1 MTSLDTL
8 YVAPPALT
16 AQAPVLLVVGPLIA
30 ACAAALAPSS
40 RASWMIS
47 VGGSVFAGWMALALG
62 GEVARHGAVDYFIGG
77 FAPPLGIAFHI
88 DAASVLMAL
97 LISGVGVIAA
107 LYSGHSLDAEVRP
120 EKHALYQSG
129 FLLCQA
135 GLLGLVSTGDAFNA
149 FVFLEVSSIGTYA
162 LIGVGDARDRRAL
175 PAAFNYLVMGTIGA
189 TFYVIGIGFLYAAT
203 GTLNMADMA
212 GRLVTLGDTTP
223 VQAGFA
229 FIVIGLGLK
238 AALFPLHGWLP
249 GAYSFAPSLISV
261 FLAATAT
268 KSAIYLLM
276 RFMLDVF
283 PGDAVFGHM
292 FITWVLA
299 PLAATA
305 AIVCS
310 VQAIFEKE
318 IRRMLAFSSVAQVG
332 LILLGMSI
340 MTVAGVSAG
349 LFYLVAHALLK
360 AAMRMLAF
368 SSVAQVG
375 LILLGMSTMT
385 LAGVSAGLFY
395 LVAHA
400 LLKAAMFMALGGLAI
415 RLRAR
420 RLDDFAGIARD
431 APWSAAAFGAG
442 AASLVGVPLTMGFLA
457 KWRLI
462 EAGMNSGQ
470 LWVVAV
476 IAISSLLTLVY
487 VGRMAEA
494 LFFRPPPPGAQR
506 AQEAPVGVLA
516 PLWILAGLCIW
527 FGLDASLPASLAD
540 AGARAL
546 FGAAP

>member
-1 MTSLDTL
+1 MTSLDAL

-16 AQAPVLLVVGPLIA
+16 AQAPALLVVGPLVA

-40 RASWMIS
+40 RTSWMIS
-47 VGGSVFAGWMALALG
+47 VGGAIVAGWMALALA
-62 GEVARHGAVDYFIGG
+62 GEVARHGAVDYFLGG

-97 LISGVGVIAA
+97 LISGAGVIVA
-107 LYSGHSLDAEVRP
+107 LYSGHSLEAEVRP
-120 EKHALYQSG
+120 EKHSLIQAG

-175 PAAFNYLVMGTIGA
+175 PAAFNYLIMGTIGA

-212 GRLVTLGDTTP
+212 ARLVTLGDTTP

-276 RFMLDVF
+276 RFMFDVF
-283 PGDAVFGHM
+283 PDGATFGHL

-299 PLAATA
+299 PLAAAA

-332 LILLGMSI
+332 FILLGMS
-340 MTVAGVSAG
+340 MATVAGISAG
-349 LFYLVAHALLK
+349 LFYLA
-360 AAMRMLAF
+360 
-368 SSVAQVG
+368 
-375 LILLGMSTMT
+375 
-385 LAGVSAGLFY
+385 
-395 LVAHA
+395 AHA
-400 LLKAAMFMALGGLAI
+400 LLKAAMFMALGGLSI

-420 RLDDFAGIARD
+420 RLEDFAGIARD

-462 EAGMNSGQ
+462 EAGMVAGQ
-470 LWVVAV
+470 LWIVGV
-476 IAISSLLTLVY
+476 IAISSLLTLAY
-487 VGRMAEA
+487 VGRMVEA
-494 LFFRPPPPGAQR
+494 LFFRAPPPGAQR

-516 PLWILAGLCIW
+516 PLWILAGLGIW

-546 FGAAP
+546 LGGAP